1 MAQRVLANALQKQR
15 QWAIF
20 ITFIAMPFGID
31 NRPGSECER
40 RTKASGCQRMR
51 RKRKGQTMHNG
62 WHTKGAASARAPEM
76 CLSLPLAEMD
86 TSWGRLRG
94 QLARLL
100 RPRGFDL
107 EWEIKCRQINSL
119 KSRGLIVRDFTQ
131 LSLSVALIRPVS
143 LFLCLFLSR
152 SLSLPLCCWTCTWT
166 IDLVHAGHFRIVFN
180 CHVATIA
187 HLFLP
192 I

>member
-1 MAQRVLANALQKQR
+1 
-15 QWAIF
+15 
-20 ITFIAMPFGID
+20 MPFGID

-76 CLSLPLAEMD
+76 SLSLPLPEMD

-100 RPRGFDL
+100 RPRGFDR
-107 EWEIKCRQINSL
+107 EWEIECRPINSL
-119 KSRGLIVRDFTQ
+119 KSRGLIVKDFTQ
-131 LSLSVALIRPVS
+131 LSLFASSHSPGLSFSPALSVS
-143 LFLCLFLSR
+143 LCAVGLAHGRSILSTQDTSGLHSIVMWQQLRICFFRFSVTFSFRDCL
-152 SLSLPLCCWTCTWT
+152 
-166 IDLVHAGHFRIVFN
+166 LVF
-180 CHVATIA
+180 
-187 HLFLP
+187 
-192 I
+192 

>member
-1 MAQRVLANALQKQR
+1 MAQSVLAIALQKQR

-31 NRPGSECER
+31 NRPGSEYER

-51 RKRKGQTMHNG
+51 RIRKGQTMHDG

-76 CLSLPLAEMD
+76 ALSLSLPEMD
-86 TSWGRLRG
+86 SSWGRLRG
-94 QLARLL
+94 QLVTLL
-100 RPRGFDL
+100 RPRDSILSEKRSADKSTHSSLGGWF
-107 EWEIKCRQINSL
+107 WENSL
-119 KSRGLIVRDFTQ
+119 NSHF
-131 LSLSVALIRPVS
+131 SLVLIRPLS
-143 LFLCLFLSR
+143 LFLSR
-152 SLSLPLCCWTCTWT
+152 SLSLPLRCWTCTWT
-166 IDLVHAGHFRIVFN
+166 IDLVHAGHFRIAFN